1 MDIVDRLEFKH
12 LLEPLSLLREA
23 ADTII
28 CERLVSD
35 KLYRAL
41 RLAVD
46 FPDRSEFRIIE
57 EALNSYE
64 MARLTHSEN
73 E

>member
-12 LLEPLSLLREA
+12 LLEPVTLLREA
-23 ADTII
+23 ADAII

-35 KLYRAL
+35 KLHRAL

-46 FPDRSEFRIIE
+46 YPDRSDYRVIE

-64 MARLTHSEN
+64 MARLTHSEH

>member
-12 LLEPLSLLREA
+12 LLYPDNLLSES
-23 ADTII
+23 ADAII
-28 CERLVSD
+28 SERLISD

-41 RLAVD
+41 RLAIGMGPQDNHPVVN
-46 FPDRSEFRIIE
+46 

-64 MARLTHSEN
+64 MARLPRDNT
-73 E
+73 